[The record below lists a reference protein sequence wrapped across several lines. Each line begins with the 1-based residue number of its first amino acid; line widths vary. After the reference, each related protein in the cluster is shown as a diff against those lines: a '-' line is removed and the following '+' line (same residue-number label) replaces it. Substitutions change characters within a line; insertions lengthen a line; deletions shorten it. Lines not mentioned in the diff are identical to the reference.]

1 MGLFSSIKEWR
12 PSEISSFMLS
22 SCSVIYCI
30 FLLSLYIVPTATGLI
45 TEPDSYEDS
54 GTDSDTVGIWI
65 MIFLFGGSN
74 VFLIYLFL
82 ILARPSRSIQGE
94 SANGSAFV
102 RVGAV
107 VFGLGSLVYLI
118 LCLVDQFTNTTI
130 TCSGTVPAQVTT
142 CLGLIFVLLQ
152 LAAIILSPRIQ
163 IDNHWG
169 GAHFGLMHLLA
180 TNLILW
186 MWAVEIESKHILGY
200 AAKNELKYDYCA
212 KPLKGNTDEECVLW
226 NANSKMTET
235 LEPIFYPFLIEFAL
249 IGEGFISIRVHLCP
263 LLAMLNLFLLAMLNL
278 LIQGQPCF

>member
-1 MGLFSSIKEWR
+1 MGLCTTIKEWR

-22 SCSVIYCI
+22 SFSVIYCL
-30 FLLSLYIVPTATGLI
+30 FLLSIYIVPTSTGMI
-45 TEPDSYEDS
+45 TDPEPYSES

-65 MIFLFGGSN
+65 LIFLFGGSN
-74 VFLIYLFL
+74 IFLVYLFL
-82 ILARPSRSIQGE
+82 VLSRPSRSIQGD

-107 VFGLGSLVYLI
+107 IFGLGSLIYLI
-118 LCLVDQFTNTTI
+118 LCIIDGFAVDN
-130 TCSGTVPAQVTT
+130 TCSLQIQLTM

-186 MWAVEIESKHILGY
+186 MWAVEIESLHILHY
-200 AAKNELKYDYCA
+200 AEKNEKYTRLNCTPRRKRGA
-212 KPLKGNTDEECVLW
+212 ATGECGLW
-226 NANSKMTET
+226 VATSELSKSLET
-235 LEPIFYPFLIEFAL
+235 IFYPFLIEFAL
-249 IGEGFISIRVHLCP
+249 IGKVCHCKTQHFTDHKLSSE
-263 LLAMLNLFLLAMLNL
+263 
-278 LIQGQPCF
+278 

>member
-1 MGLFSSIKEWR
+1 MGLCTFIKEWR

-22 SCSVIYCI
+22 SFSVIYCL
-30 FLLSLYIVPTATGLI
+30 FLLSIYIVPTSTGMI
-45 TEPDSYEDS
+45 TYPEPYTES
-54 GTDSDTVGIWI
+54 GTTSDSVGIWI
-65 MIFLFGGSN
+65 LIFLFGGSN
-74 VFLIYLFL
+74 LFLIYLFL
-82 ILARPSRSIQGE
+82 VLSRPSRSMQGD

-107 VFGLGSLVYLI
+107 IFGLGSLTYLV
-118 LCLVDQFTNTTI
+118 LCLIDGFAVDNTCTLQLQL
-130 TCSGTVPAQVTT
+130 TM

-186 MWAVEIESKHILGY
+186 MWAVEIESLHILHY
-200 AAKNELKYDYCA
+200 AEKNEGSFVYGLRRKRA
-212 KPLKGNTDEECVLW
+212 AETGECGLW
-226 NANSKMTET
+226 VATSQLSKS

-249 IGEGFISIRVHLCP
+249 IGKNYS
-263 LLAMLNLFLLAMLNL
+263 FLL
-278 LIQGQPCF
+278 IFII

>member
-1 MGLFSSIKEWR
+1 MGLCTAIKEWR

-22 SCSVIYCI
+22 SFSVIYCL
-30 FLLSLYIVPTATGLI
+30 FLLSIYIVPTSTGMI
-45 TEPDSYEDS
+45 TDPEPYKES
-54 GTDSDTVGIWI
+54 GTTSDSVGIWI
-65 MIFLFGGSN
+65 LIFLFGGSN
-74 VFLIYLFL
+74 LFLIYLFL
-82 ILARPSRSIQGE
+82 ILSRPSRSIQGD

-107 VFGLGSLVYLI
+107 IFGLGSLVYLI
-118 LCLVDQFTNTTI
+118 LCLIDGFAADNTCTLQLQL
-130 TCSGTVPAQVTT
+130 TM

-186 MWAVEIESKHILGY
+186 MWAVEIESLHILHY
-200 AAKNELKYDYCA
+200 AKKNEGSTRFLF
-212 KPLKGNTDEECVLW
+212 TEESGSRRKRAAETGECGLW
-226 NANSKMTET
+226 VATSEFSKS

-249 IGEGFISIRVHLCP
+249 IGKDYSFFSTFII
-263 LLAMLNLFLLAMLNL
+263 
-278 LIQGQPCF
+278 